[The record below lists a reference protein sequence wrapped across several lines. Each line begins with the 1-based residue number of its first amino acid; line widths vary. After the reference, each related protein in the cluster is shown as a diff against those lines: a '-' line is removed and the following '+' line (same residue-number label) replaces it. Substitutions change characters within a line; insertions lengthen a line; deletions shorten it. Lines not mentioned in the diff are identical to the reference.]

1 MSIGFTIGV
10 VLIAAITLAAWR
22 PPQQP
27 RHLARAGYFAGL
39 APNEIPQV
47 WALILTASTV
57 SAVADGGL
65 PTTIP
70 GWMVLMGALATIVG
84 LMGLVRR
91 ALGAAPTLTEALDEA
106 GFNAGGVGRRPI
118 WKTLLTPIPF
128 RPRRIERIA
137 NLSYGPGR
145 RRRLDV
151 YRSRSATTTSAPVLV
166 YFHGGGYFG
175 GDKHREARLLL
186 HRLADRGW
194 VCVSAG
200 YRVQPEAS
208 FPEHLIDAKAAIA
221 WVRDHAADYGADA
234 STLVVAGSSAGAHL
248 ASLVAFT
255 PNESVFQPGFE
266 DRDTTTRAVIGL
278 YGYYGRYY
286 GRDDKEFPPSTPL
299 AYDATDAPPFLLVD
313 AGLDSQV
320 PVADA
325 RAFAEHLRQQ
335 SSNLVVRAELPG
347 AQHGFDLFRS
357 VRFDAVV
364 DSIEAFLQRCRLGP
378 LDHHHLDVATDT
390 HPAPGWEPRESKP

>member
-1 MSIGFTIGV
+1 MSIGFTIGA

-22 PPQQP
+22 PPHRP
-27 RHLARAGYFAGL
+27 RHLVRAGYFFGL

-47 WALILTASTV
+47 WVLILTASTV
-57 SAVADGGL
+57 AAIADDGL
-65 PTTIP
+65 PTMLP
-70 GWMVLMGALATIVG
+70 GWVVLTMTVATIVG
-84 LMGLVRR
+84 LIGLSHR
-91 ALGAAPTLTEALDEA
+91 ALGTAPTLTEALDEA
-106 GFNAGGVGRRPI
+106 GFDAGGVGRRPI
-118 WKTLLTPIPF
+118 WQILLTPIPF
-128 RPRRIERIA
+128 RPRRVERIA
-137 NLSYGPGR
+137 NISYGTGR

-151 YRSRSATTTSAPVLV
+151 YRSRSAITTSAPVLV

-186 HRLADRGW
+186 HRLADQGW

-208 FPEHLIDAKAAIA
+208 FPEHLIDAKAAIG
-221 WVRDHAADYGADA
+221 WVRDHAADYGADP

-248 ASLVAFT
+248 ASLAALT

-266 DRDTTTRAVIGL
+266 DSDTAIRAVIGL

-286 GRDDKEFPPSTPL
+286 GRGDNEFPASTPL
-299 AYDATDAPPFLLVD
+299 AYDATDAPPFLLID

-320 PVADA
+320 PVAES
-325 RAFAEHLRQQ
+325 RALADHLRDQ
-335 SSNLVVRAELPG
+335 SSNPVVRAELPG
-347 AQHGFDLFRS
+347 AQHGFDMFRS

-364 DSIEAFLQRCRLGP
+364 DSIEAFLKGCRLGP
-378 LDHHHLDVATDT
+378 PEITLDVATDT
-390 HPAPGWEPRESKP
+390 PRGPDL